1 MDSSLQ
7 GVIHY
12 IHFNSGGLYNCGELL
27 LERSIS
33 SQKSDPVAML
43 DCRWD
48 TCYEAGWM
56 ADECFSV
63 TFLRAAVRPS
73 GLMIG
78 CGPLNTG
85 AVWSFVFQCWMSGK
99 RRWVTLVERTYELR
113 PLFELVE
120 YLIDTPF
127 VFRKFRFIY
136 TGQVVPGLSS
146 FSIAG
151 FDINGRVF
159 PDDDERTKE
168 NEVKDER
175 WVEFDPWSIQECTDA

>member
-1 MDSSLQ
+1 
-7 GVIHY
+7 
-12 IHFNSGGLYNCGELL
+12 
-27 LERSIS
+27 
-33 SQKSDPVAML
+33 
-43 DCRWD
+43 
-48 TCYEAGWM
+48 M

-78 CGPLNTG
+78 CGPRRKEN
-85 AVWSFVFQCWMSGK
+85 APHWSFVFQGWMSG
-99 RRWVTLVERTYELR
+99 RRGWVTLVERTYELR
-113 PLFELVE
+113 PLFEFVE
-120 YLIDTPF
+120 YPIDTPF

-151 FDINGRVF
+151 FDINGKVF

-168 NEVKDER
+168 SEVKDER
-175 WVEFDPWSIQECTDA
+175 WVEFDPWSIQECTGA